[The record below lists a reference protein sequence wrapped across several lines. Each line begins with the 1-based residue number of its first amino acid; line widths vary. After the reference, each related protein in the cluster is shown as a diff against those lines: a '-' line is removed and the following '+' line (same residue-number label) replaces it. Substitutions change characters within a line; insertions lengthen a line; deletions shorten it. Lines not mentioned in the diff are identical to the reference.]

1 MNYFAVCFCCNLL
14 YPVILVILGGIMR
27 KHYPKEINHFIGYR
41 TGMSMINAETWAFAQ
56 KDCAKRMWKAG
67 RISFPFFIIFQLPF
81 YNKSETAV
89 TLLTFAAAAVGI
101 SVIIFTA
108 LQTEKALKRN
118 FTDDGF
124 RKKID
129 FINPENKYDGNK
141 D

>member
-1 MNYFAVCFCCNLL
+1 
-14 YPVILVILGGIMR
+14 
-27 KHYPKEINHFIGYR
+27 
-41 TGMSMINAETWAFAQ
+41 MSMINTETWVFAQ
-56 KDCAKRMWKAG
+56 KDCAKRMWNAG

-101 SVIIFTA
+101 SIIIFTV

-118 FTDDGF
+118 FTGDGF